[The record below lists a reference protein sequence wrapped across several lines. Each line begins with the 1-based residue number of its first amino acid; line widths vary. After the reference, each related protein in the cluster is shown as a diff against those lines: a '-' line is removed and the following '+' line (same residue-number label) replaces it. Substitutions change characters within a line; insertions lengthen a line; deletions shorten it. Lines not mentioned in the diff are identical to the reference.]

1 MSSTPRRLTTTARGA
16 FLPITPTVFCSI
28 RRFHSN
34 ASLRGSP
41 GPDVPSAIC
50 HYPFAP
56 ADYVQT
62 NPTASSSGEYVLVV
76 GNELD
81 HKDVRQTVGL
91 LSTAFPF
98 QGLVVL
104 GVRLEPSDILRS
116 YSAGSLS
123 EAEIQRLYSGA
134 RCIVFPSFYEGFG
147 FPIVTAL
154 AYGKTLIARRSDLLQ
169 RSPRIAARAPDCVR
183 ARRSSSAS
191 SAVCC
196 AGNRSRPSRSGLLRA
211 RRDGG
216 LTLRRMSYRSWTP
229 GCGSFP
235 ESAGASATTR
245 STSCSPSARDG
256 AYHIL
261 SMKIV
266 SVASLPLSDVKV
278 IRFARFTDDRG
289 YFTEP
294 FRRSDFDTHPEME
307 FLRGQSF
314 VQSNESFPLE
324 RGAALSVEP
333 VYMGKLHAR
342 STGTWSTSF
351 STSERV
357 HLAWPGRA

>member
-1 MSSTPRRLTTTARGA
+1 M
-16 FLPITPTVFCSI
+16 
-28 RRFHSN
+28 
-34 ASLRGSP
+34 
-41 GPDVPSAIC
+41 
-50 HYPFAP
+50 
-56 ADYVQT
+56 
-62 NPTASSSGEYVLVV
+62 
-76 GNELD
+76 
-81 HKDVRQTVGL
+81 
-91 LSTAFPF
+91 
-98 QGLVVL
+98 
-104 GVRLEPSDILRS
+104 
-116 YSAGSLS
+116 
-123 EAEIQRLYSGA
+123 YSGA

-169 RSPRIAARAPDCVR
+169 EIAAHCGSGRLIAFAR
-183 ARRSSSAS
+183 RRSSSAS

-216 LTLRRMSYRSWTP
+216 WLRRMSYRSWTP
-229 GCGSFP
+229 GCGRFP

-245 STSCSPSARDG
+245 STSCSPSARKG

-278 IRFARFTDDRG
+278 IRFARFMDDRG

-307 FLRGQSF
+307 FLRGQS
-314 VQSNESFPLE
+314 VQSNESYSLE
-324 RGAALSVEP
+324 RGAWPALSVEP
-333 VYMGKLHAR
+333 VHGKLVRTLHGHMVDIVLDIRKGSPSLGQAVLHDMPV
-342 STGTWSTSF
+342 
-351 STSERV
+351 SERALV
-357 HLAWPGRA
+357 RVDLGAARIAHGNFFEAESRIDAYAAEYSPGCEAGVSPLAGDIDWSLASGLGDSIPSPAASC